1 MRSVWLSGIKRIE
14 ESHMEGQHKLSAKA
28 VMRYSVLIADDNPF
42 IRTALYEFFEREP
55 DFSVCGVAED
65 GQEVIE
71 EARRLHPD
79 LVVLDFDMPVVN
91 GLSAARILKQ
101 IMPEVVLV
109 MYSATDAEVC
119 KRVTLLAGIS
129 GLVSKRDKVSVLIE
143 TARTL
148 VYQRAA

>member
-1 MRSVWLSGIKRIE
+1 M
-14 ESHMEGQHKLSAKA
+14 Q
-28 VMRYSVLIADDNPF
+28 YSVLIADDNPF

-65 GQEVIE
+65 GQEVIA

-79 LVVLDFDMPVVN
+79 LIVLDFNMPVMN
-91 GLSAARILKQ
+91 GLNAARVLKQ
-101 IMPEVVLV
+101 IMPKAVLI

-119 KRVTLLAGIS
+119 KRLTLSAGIS